1 MTKKLKAAR
10 EAVGHIHQTMGLEF
24 GFELWDGS
32 QIPESTND
40 AGKNMR
46 IYIADEGVLSA
57 LIRRPKID
65 TLIDL
70 WVTKR
75 VDLLGGTL
83 FDFAERRPKGKTGR
97 LAKNL
102 SKVKLAKAA
111 LPFLFSP
118 SGPKSTRLMND
129 EGARDGS
136 EATNKKNIQH
146 HYDVSNDF
154 YALFLDELMLY
165 TCGFFTDWDNSL
177 DQAQRDKLDMI
188 CRKLRLKPGDRL
200 LDIGCGW
207 GALICHAAEHYG
219 VDAHGVT
226 LSEEQFTKGSKRIAE
241 AGLNDRV
248 TIELKDFSKLTG
260 QFNKISSI
268 GMFEHVGIQ
277 NHRTYFARVNRLLE
291 PRGLYLHHAITRPGK
306 ATDKQFDKKPAEYQ
320 ALIKNIFP
328 GGELDHIGMSLR
340 NLESCG
346 FEVHDVEGWREH
358 YALTTEHWA
367 NRLMANEKAAIDIAG
382 EETYRMWIVYL
393 CGVSLAFKRGSAQIF
408 QTVAS
413 KKTKGPSGL
422 APTRKELMSTRRA
435 LC

>member
-1 MTKKLKAAR
+1 MTRKLKALRGAL
-10 EAVGHIHQTMGLEF
+10 EHIHETMGLDF

-32 QIPESTND
+32 HIPSGSPQGQND
-40 AGKNMR
+40 LR
-46 IYIADEGVLSA
+46 LYLADPGVITS
-57 LIRRPKID
+57 LIWKPNID
-65 TLIDL
+65 TIIDL
-70 WVTKR
+70 WLTKR
-75 VDLLGGTL
+75 VDLLGGTI
-83 FDFAERRPKGKTGR
+83 FDFAERRPKGKTSR
-97 LAKNL
+97 LVKQL

-111 LPFLFSP
+111 LPFIFAS
-118 SGPKSTRLMND
+118 SGRKSTRLMKE

-136 EATNKKNIQH
+136 EASNKKNIQH

-154 YALFLDELMLY
+154 YAFFLDEQMLY
-165 TCGFFTDWDNSL
+165 TCAYFTDWDNSI

-188 CRKLRLKPGDRL
+188 CRKLRLKPGDRM

-207 GALICHAAEHYG
+207 GALICHAAENYG
-219 VDAHGVT
+219 VKAHGVT
-226 LSEEQFTKGSKRIAE
+226 LSEEQFAKGLSRIAE
-241 AGLNDRV
+241 RGLSNLV

-268 GMFEHVGIQ
+268 GMFEHVGLQ
-277 NHRTYFARVNRLLE
+277 NHRRYFATINRLLE

-306 ATDKQFDKKPAEYQ
+306 ATDEKFNKKPAEYQ

-340 NLESCG
+340 NLESTG

-367 NRLMANEKAAIDIAG
+367 NRLMANKEAAIEIAG

-408 QTVAS
+408 QTVVS

-422 APTRKELMSTRRA
+422 SPTRAELYQE
-435 LC
+435 

>member
-10 EAVGHIHQTMGLEF
+10 EALEHIHQTMGLEF

-32 QIPESTND
+32 QVPTPSAKSEQNL
-40 AGKNMR
+40 R
-46 IYIADEGVLSA
+46 IHIADPGVVSA
-57 LIRRPKID
+57 LLRRPKFD
-65 TLIDL
+65 TVIDL

-75 VDLLGGTL
+75 VDLLGGTF
-83 FDFAERRPKGKTGR
+83 FDFAEKRPKGKTSK
-97 LAKNL
+97 LAKQL
-102 SKVKLAKAA
+102 SKLKLGKAA
-111 LPFLFSP
+111 LPFLFSS
-118 SGPKSTRLMND
+118 SGPKSARMMKN

-136 EATNKKNIQH
+136 EASNKKNIQH

-165 TCGFFTDWDNSL
+165 TCGYFTDWDNSL
-177 DQAQRDKLDMI
+177 EQAQIDKLDMI
-188 CRKLRLKPGDRL
+188 CRKLRLKPGDRM

-219 VDAHGVT
+219 VEAHGVT
-226 LSEEQFTKGSKRIAE
+226 LSEEQFSKGLRRIAE
-241 AGLNDRV
+241 RGLSERA

-260 QFNKISSI
+260 KYTKISSI

-277 NHRTYFARVNRLLE
+277 NHRRYFATVNRLLE

-306 ATDKQFDKKPAEYQ
+306 ATDKKFNKKPAEYQ

-340 NLESCG
+340 NLESSG
-346 FEVHDVEGWREH
+346 FEVHDVEAWREH
-358 YALTTEHWA
+358 YALTTDHWA
-367 NRLMANEKAAIDIAG
+367 HRLMANEKAAIEIAG
-382 EETYRMWIVYL
+382 EETYRMWVVYL

-422 APTRKELMSTRRA
+422 APTRAELYSD
-435 LC
+435 

>member
-1 MTKKLKAAR
+1 MTKKLKAAQ
-10 EAVGHIHQTMGLEF
+10 EALEHIHQTMGLKF

-32 QIPESTND
+32 QVPATAPDYQENL
-40 AGKNMR
+40 R
-46 IYIADEGVLSA
+46 IHIADPGVISA
-57 LIRRPKID
+57 LIRRPKLD
-65 TLIDL
+65 TIIDL

-75 VDLLGGTL
+75 LDLLGGTL
-83 FDFAERRPKGKTGR
+83 FDFADKRPKGKTSK
-97 LAKNL
+97 LAKQL
-102 SKVKLAKAA
+102 SKLKLGKAA

-118 SGPKSTRLMND
+118 SGPKSARIMKD

-136 EATNKKNIQH
+136 EASNKKNIQH

-165 TCGFFTDWDNSL
+165 TCAYFTDWDNSL

-188 CRKLRLKPGDRL
+188 CRKLRLKPQDRM

-219 VDAHGVT
+219 VQAHGVT
-226 LSEEQFTKGSKRIAE
+226 LSEEQFAKGQKRIAE
-241 AGLNDRV
+241 RSLSDRV

-260 QFNKISSI
+260 QFTKISSI
-268 GMFEHVGIQ
+268 GMFEHVGLQ
-277 NHRTYFARVNRLLE
+277 NHATYFRTVNRLLE

-306 ATDKQFDKKPAEYQ
+306 ATDEKFNKKPPEYK
-320 ALIKNIFP
+320 AILKNIFP
-328 GGELDHIGMSLR
+328 GAELDHIGMSLR
-340 NLESCG
+340 NLEAYG

-367 NRLMANEKAAIDIAG
+367 KRLMQNEKSAIAEVG
-382 EETYRMWIVYL
+382 EETYRMWIAYL
-393 CGVSLAFKRGSAQIF
+393 CGVSLGFKRGSIQIF

-413 KKTKGPSGL
+413 KKTKGPSNL
-422 APTRKELMSTRRA
+422 APTRAGLYRD
-435 LC
+435 